1 MQCNAQCVM
10 QCNGMVC
17 CGVVWYVRKYV
28 YIYGVYRVYT
38 QKDIHNG
45 CQPLKVPEIHMK
57 GSEPIL

>member
-1 MQCNAQCVM
+1 
-10 QCNGMVC
+10 MVWYV
-17 CGVVWYVRKYV
+17 VVWYGMYV
-28 YIYGVYRVYT
+28 NMYIYIYGVYRVYT